1 MTMAVTMA
9 QKHLND
15 KDKERLLEQMAEVEY
30 VSSYESAQRMGNMYQ
45 FKNRQPRK
53 MLKIRECYCEKNL
66 HDGFCELVFRHVSRK
81 YLGNMNAFP
90 CFVHQCWH
98 IGNFFAQKQLEIC
111 RKIDETIQKN
121 QLPYDLKALIDNE
134 FIDEI
139 YLKLTSECKTFCVRC
154 NAECK
159 LGMIG
164 TSGINNFVNIFEDN
178 FVVNDK
184 VNQSVIASDNRSLR
198 RIFGKYLNDIKLNTK
213 DDVDDSDLVIDM
225 LKTMEGVKNEFFNKL
240 PECNYSNIISFAK
253 KNIIDNLEKSYCKKY
268 GVESLQSIN
277 YEVIADENR
286 KMSKKQFVLCLGG
299 DVSTGCAF
307 LLKTLFILT
316 DGCKEK
322 FDDLAKMIAGIV
334 IGPRLSQEVGIN
346 IPQASLIKTNNT
358 TFIKNFLLNIFG
370 AFVPNS
376 RAFGVTQYSAAELSN
391 KNMTGKFI
399 EDKLYSRYLNI
410 TNKLNFNNS
419 AECEKY
425 LFDLINGKVVKGK
438 NEYLGEQKI
447 SSSMYYVFLASGEDD
462 VYKFTSNHCNI
473 IELGNELPKNIEYLA
488 KYNDE
493 EGPFRRTL
501 NIYETKF
508 MLVHVANY
516 GLKLILKEQQ
526 ENKNSKSYRE
536 VIKAPVG
543 FFIEKCCTVIDNIEE
558 GTKPN
563 ASNAT
568 AMPTF
573 RAAYNLFYEIADG
586 VYGNRKFD
594 KNIEEEEGFV
604 GKIVKDRGNDVR
616 ERDLKNGYGEG
627 EVLKKDSKSN
637 HCLGIIVKPKEEIK
651 NIALEYKESLQH
663 NMQKWSDEEFVDF
676 MIQLNQSY
684 KWMW

>member
-1 MTMAVTMA
+1 
-9 QKHLND
+9 
-15 KDKERLLEQMAEVEY
+15 
-30 VSSYESAQRMGNMYQ
+30 MG
-45 FKNRQPRK
+45 
-53 MLKIRECYCEKNL
+53 
-66 HDGFCELVFRHVSRK
+66 D
-81 YLGNMNAFP
+81 
-90 CFVHQCWH
+90 
-98 IGNFFAQKQLEIC
+98 
-111 RKIDETIQKN
+111 
-121 QLPYDLKALIDNE
+121 
-134 FIDEI
+134 
-139 YLKLTSECKTFCVRC
+139 
-154 NAECK
+154 
-159 LGMIG
+159 
-164 TSGINNFVNIFEDN
+164 INNF
-178 FVVNDK
+178 
-184 VNQSVIASDNRSLR
+184 S
-198 RIFGKYLNDIKLNTK
+198 IFGG
-213 DDVDDSDLVIDM
+213 SA
-225 LKTMEGVKNEFFNKL
+225 E
-240 PECNYSNIISFAK
+240 
-253 KNIIDNLEKSYCKKY
+253 
-268 GVESLQSIN
+268 
-277 YEVIADENR
+277 
-286 KMSKKQFVLCLGG
+286 
-299 DVSTGCAF
+299 CAF
-307 LLKTLFILT
+307 LLNTLFILT

-358 TFIKNFLLNIFG
+358 TFIKKFLLNIFG
-370 AFVPNS
+370 ALVPNS
-376 RAFGVTQYSAAELSN
+376 RACGVTQYSAAELSN

-473 IELGNELPKNIEYLA
+473 IELGNGLPKNIEYLA

-526 ENKNSKSYRE
+526 ENKNSKSYSE

-573 RAAYNLFYEIADG
+573 TAAYNLFYKIANDI
-586 VYGNRKFD
+586 YGNRKFD

-616 ERDLKNGYGEG
+616 ERDLKNGYGED
-627 EVLKKDSKSN
+627 EVLKPNSKSN

-663 NMQKWSDEEFVDF
+663 NMQKWSREEFVDF
-676 MIQLNQSY
+676 MIQLNQRY
-684 KWMW
+684 TWMW

>member
-1 MTMAVTMA
+1 MN
-9 QKHLND
+9 HLTND
-15 KDKERLLEQMAEVEY
+15 DKERLLSQMKNVAY
-30 VSSYESAQRMGNMYQ
+30 VTSYEIMQHNRTMYQ
-45 FKNRQPRK
+45 VKNRQPRK
-53 MLKIRECYCEKNL
+53 MLKIRNCYCEKKFR
-66 HDGFCELVFRHVSRK
+66 DGFYELVSHYISYKCSSSMNVSPCAVQK
-81 YLGNMNAFP
+81 YCN
-90 CFVHQCWH
+90 
-98 IGNFFAQKQLEIC
+98 IGHFFACKQPEIF
-111 RKIDETIQKN
+111 REIDEIVTKHKSINNSKE
-121 QLPYDLKALIDNE
+121 LIEDESIN
-134 FIDEI
+134 EI
-139 YLKLTSECKTFCVRC
+139 YLKLSNEWKRLCVRC

-159 LGMIG
+159 LSMIAH
-164 TSGINNFVNIFEDN
+164 SGINKIVYMFEDN
-178 FVVNDK
+178 FVVYN
-184 VNQSVIASDNRSLR
+184 NTSNTYIASDSRSLR
-198 RIFGKYLNDIKLNTK
+198 YIFSRYLDSMGLNVRDSIDESDVISDI
-213 DDVDDSDLVIDM
+213 
-225 LKTMEGVKNEFFNKL
+225 LKSLEGSRSSFFNEL
-240 PECNYSNIISFAK
+240 FEFNYGEVICFAK
-253 KNIIDNLEKSYCKKY
+253 KNIIKRLEQFYCEKYTAENLQIVNNE
-268 GVESLQSIN
+268 
-277 YEVIADENR
+277 
-286 KMSKKQFVLCLGG
+286 VLCNKNKKMRRGAINVFSIYG
-299 DVSTGCAF
+299 ASAECAF

-358 TFIKNFLLNIFG
+358 TFIKKFLLDIFG
-370 AFVPNS
+370 ALVPNS
-376 RAFGVTQYSAAELSN
+376 RACGVTQYSAAELSN

-462 VYKFTSNHCNI
+462 ISKFTSNHCNI
-473 IELGNELPKNIEYLA
+473 IELGSSLPKNIEYLA
-488 KYNDE
+488 KCTGEKEKPN
-493 EGPFRRTL
+493 RTL
-501 NIYETKF
+501 NVYEIKF

-516 GLKLILKEQQ
+516 GLELILKEQQ
-526 ENKNSKSYRE
+526 ENTNSKSYRE

-568 AMPTF
+568 GMPTF
-573 RAAYNLFYEIADG
+573 TAAYNLFYKIANDI
-586 VYGNRKFD
+586 YSNRKFD
-594 KNIEEEEGFV
+594 KNIETEEGFV
-604 GKIVKDRGNDVR
+604 GKIIKDRGNDVR
-616 ERDLKNGYGEG
+616 ERDLRHGYSED

-663 NMQKWSDEEFVDF
+663 NMQKWRKEEFVDF
-676 MIQLNQSY
+676 MIKLNQRY
-684 KWMW
+684 KWIW

>member
-1 MTMAVTMA
+1 MN
-9 QKHLND
+9 HLTND
-15 KDKERLLEQMAEVEY
+15 DKERLLSQMKTVAY
-30 VSSYESAQRMGNMYQ
+30 VTSYEIMQHNRSMYQ
-45 FKNRQPRK
+45 VKNRQPRK
-53 MLKIRECYCEKNL
+53 MLKIRNCYCEKKFR
-66 HDGFCELVFRHVSRK
+66 DGFYELVSHYISYKCSSSMNVSPCAVQK
-81 YLGNMNAFP
+81 YCN
-90 CFVHQCWH
+90 
-98 IGNFFAQKQLEIC
+98 IGHFFACKQPEIF
-111 RKIDETIQKN
+111 REIDEIVTKHKSINNSKELINDESIKN
-121 QLPYDLKALIDNE
+121 
-134 FIDEI
+134 I
-139 YLKLTSECKTFCVRC
+139 YLKLSDEWKRLCVKC
-154 NAECK
+154 NLECK
-159 LGMIG
+159 LSMIAH
-164 TSGINNFVNIFEDN
+164 SDINKIVYMFEDN
-178 FVVNDK
+178 FVVYN
-184 VNQSVIASDNRSLR
+184 NTSNTYIASDSRSLR
-198 RIFGKYLNDIKLNTK
+198 YIFSRYLDSMGLNVRDSIDESDVIGDILKSLEGSRSSFFKKLFEANYGE
-213 DDVDDSDLVIDM
+213 VI
-225 LKTMEGVKNEFFNKL
+225 
-240 PECNYSNIISFAK
+240 CFAK
-253 KNIIDNLEKSYCKKY
+253 KNIIKRLEQFYCAKYTAENLQN
-268 GVESLQSIN
+268 VN
-277 YEVIADENR
+277 NEVFNNENR
-286 KMSKKQFVLCLGG
+286 KMRMGDINNFSIFGG
-299 DVSTGCAF
+299 SAECAF

-370 AFVPNS
+370 ALVPNS
-376 RAFGVTQYSAAELSN
+376 RACGVTQYSAAELSN

-462 VYKFTSNHCNI
+462 ISKFTSNHCNI
-473 IELGNELPKNIEYLA
+473 IELGNSLHKNIEFLA
-488 KYNDE
+488 KCTSEKEKAN
-493 EGPFRRTL
+493 RIL
-501 NIYETKF
+501 NVYEIKF

-516 GLKLILKEQQ
+516 GLELILKEQQ
-526 ENKNSKSYRE
+526 ENTNSKSYRE

-568 AMPTF
+568 GMPTF
-573 RAAYNLFYEIADG
+573 TAAYNLFYKIANDI
-586 VYGNRKFD
+586 YGNRKFD

-663 NMQKWSDEEFVDF
+663 NMQKWGEGEFVDF
-676 MIQLNQSY
+676 MIQLNQRY
-684 KWMW
+684 TWMW

>member
-1 MTMAVTMA
+1 MLVGGILAMN
-9 QKHLND
+9 HLTND
-15 KDKERLLEQMAEVEY
+15 DKERLLSQMRKMDY
-30 VSSYESAQRMGNMYQ
+30 VTSYDMMQRKGTMYQ
-45 FKNRQPRK
+45 VKNRQPRK
-53 MLKIRECYCEKNL
+53 MLKIRNCYCEKKFR
-66 HDGFCELVFRHVSRK
+66 DGFYELVSHYISYKCSSSMNVSPCADQK
-81 YLGNMNAFP
+81 YCN
-90 CFVHQCWH
+90 
-98 IGNFFAQKQLEIC
+98 IGHFFACKQAEIF
-111 RKIDETIQKN
+111 REIDEIVTKHKSINNSKE
-121 QLPYDLKALIDNE
+121 LIEDESIN
-134 FIDEI
+134 EI
-139 YLKLTSECKTFCVRC
+139 YLKLSNEWKRLCVRC

-159 LGMIG
+159 LSMIAH
-164 TSGINNFVNIFEDN
+164 SGINKIVYMFEDN
-178 FVVNDK
+178 FVVYN
-184 VNQSVIASDNRSLR
+184 NTSSTYIASDSRSLR
-198 RIFGKYLNDIKLNTK
+198 YIFSRYLDSMGLNVRDSIDESDVISDILKSLEGSRND
-213 DDVDDSDLVIDM
+213 
-225 LKTMEGVKNEFFNKL
+225 FFNKL
-240 PECNYSNIISFAK
+240 SEYNYVDAISFAK
-253 KNIIDNLEKSYCKKY
+253 NHIINRLEQFHCKKY
-268 GVESLQSIN
+268 TDENLQNLNNEVFIN
-277 YEVIADENR
+277 ENR
-286 KMSKKQFVLCLGG
+286 KMRRGCLNEFRAWGA
-299 DVSTGCAF
+299 SAECAF
-307 LLKTLFILT
+307 LLKTLFKLT

-370 AFVPNS
+370 ALVPNS
-376 RAFGVTQYSAAELSN
+376 RACGVTQYSAAELSN

-462 VYKFTSNHCNI
+462 ISKFTSNHCKI
-473 IELGNELPKNIEYLA
+473 IELGSSLQKNIEFLA
-488 KYNDE
+488 KCTGEKEKPD
-493 EGPFRRTL
+493 RIL
-501 NIYETKF
+501 NVYEMKF

-516 GLKLILKEQQ
+516 GLELLKEQQ
-526 ENKNSKSYRE
+526 ENTKKKSYSE
-536 VIKAPVG
+536 VIKEPVG
-543 FFIEKCCTVIDNIEE
+543 FFIEKCCTVVDNIGE

-573 RAAYNLFYEIADG
+573 TAAYNLFYKIANDI
-586 VYGNRKFD
+586 YSNRKFD
-594 KNIEEEEGFV
+594 KNIETEAGFV
-604 GKIVKDRGNDVR
+604 GKIIKDRGNDVR
-616 ERDLKNGYGEG
+616 ERDLKNGYDED
-627 EVLKKDSKSN
+627 EVLKPNSKSN
-637 HCLGIIVKPKEEIK
+637 HCLGLIVKPKEEIK

>member
-1 MTMAVTMA
+1 M
-9 QKHLND
+9 
-15 KDKERLLEQMAEVEY
+15 
-30 VSSYESAQRMGNMYQ
+30 RMGDIND
-45 FKNRQPRK
+45 FSI
-53 MLKIRECYCEKNL
+53 L
-66 HDGFCELVFRHVSRK
+66 GVS
-81 YLGNMNAFP
+81 
-90 CFVHQCWH
+90 
-98 IGNFFAQKQLEIC
+98 
-111 RKIDETIQKN
+111 
-121 QLPYDLKALIDNE
+121 
-134 FIDEI
+134 
-139 YLKLTSECKTFCVRC
+139 
-154 NAECK
+154 AE
-159 LGMIG
+159 
-164 TSGINNFVNIFEDN
+164 
-178 FVVNDK
+178 
-184 VNQSVIASDNRSLR
+184 
-198 RIFGKYLNDIKLNTK
+198 
-213 DDVDDSDLVIDM
+213 
-225 LKTMEGVKNEFFNKL
+225 
-240 PECNYSNIISFAK
+240 
-253 KNIIDNLEKSYCKKY
+253 
-268 GVESLQSIN
+268 
-277 YEVIADENR
+277 
-286 KMSKKQFVLCLGG
+286 
-299 DVSTGCAF
+299 CAF

-473 IELGNELPKNIEYLA
+473 IELGNGLPKNIEYLA

-627 EVLKKDSKSN
+627 EVLKKIVN
-637 HCLGIIVKPKEEIK
+637 LII
-651 NIALEYKESLQH
+651 A
-663 NMQKWSDEEFVDF
+663 
-676 MIQLNQSY
+676 
-684 KWMW
+684 

>member
-1 MTMAVTMA
+1 MN
-9 QKHLND
+9 HLTND
-15 KDKERLLEQMAEVEY
+15 DKERLLSQMRKMDY
-30 VSSYESAQRMGNMYQ
+30 VTSYDMMQRKGTMYQ
-45 FKNRQPRK
+45 VKNRQPRK
-53 MLKIRECYCEKNL
+53 MLKIRNCYCEKKFR
-66 HDGFCELVFRHVSRK
+66 DGFYELVSHYISYKCSSSMNVSPCAVQK
-81 YLGNMNAFP
+81 YCN
-90 CFVHQCWH
+90 
-98 IGNFFAQKQLEIC
+98 IGHFFACKQAEIF
-111 RKIDETIQKN
+111 REIDEIVTKHKSINNSKE
-121 QLPYDLKALIDNE
+121 LIEDESIN
-134 FIDEI
+134 EI
-139 YLKLTSECKTFCVRC
+139 YLKLSNEWKRLCVRC

-159 LGMIG
+159 LSMIAH
-164 TSGINNFVNIFEDN
+164 SGINKIVYMFEDN
-178 FVVNDK
+178 FVVYN
-184 VNQSVIASDNRSLR
+184 NTSNTYIASDSRSLR
-198 RIFGKYLNDIKLNTK
+198 SIFSHYLDSMGLNVRDSIDESDVISDILKSLEGSRSSFFKKLFEANYGE
-213 DDVDDSDLVIDM
+213 VI
-225 LKTMEGVKNEFFNKL
+225 
-240 PECNYSNIISFAK
+240 CFAK
-253 KNIIDNLEKSYCKKY
+253 KNIIKILEQFYCKKHTA
-268 GVESLQSIN
+268 ENLQIVN
-277 YEVIADENR
+277 NEVLCNENR
-286 KMSKKQFVLCLGG
+286 KMRMGDINDFSILG
-299 DVSTGCAF
+299 VSAECAF

-419 AECEKY
+419 AEYEKY

-462 VYKFTSNHCNI
+462 ISKFTSNHCNI
-473 IELGNELPKNIEYLA
+473 IELGNSLPKNIEYLA
-488 KYNDE
+488 KCTGE
-493 EGPFRRTL
+493 KEKHCRTL
-501 NIYETKF
+501 NIYEVKF
-508 MLVHVANY
+508 VLVHVANY
-516 GLKLILKEQQ
+516 GLELLLKEQQ
-526 ENKNSKSYRE
+526 ENTKKKSYRE

-568 AMPTF
+568 GMPTF
-573 RAAYNLFYEIADG
+573 TAAYNLFYKIANDI
-586 VYGNRKFD
+586 YGNRKFD
-594 KNIEEEEGFV
+594 KNIGTEEGFV
-604 GKIVKDRGNDVR
+604 GKIIKDRGNDVR

-627 EVLKKDSKSN
+627 EVLKINSKSN

-684 KWMW
+684 QWMW

>member
-1 MTMAVTMA
+1 MTVTMA

-15 KDKERLLEQMAEVEY
+15 NDKERLLDQMAKVKY

-81 YLGNMNAFP
+81 YLGNMNASP

-111 RKIDETIQKN
+111 RKIDETIQQK
-121 QLPYDLKALIDNE
+121 QLPYDFKALIDNK

-159 LGMIG
+159 LGMIA
-164 TSGINNFVNIFEDN
+164 TSGINDIVYMFEDN
-178 FVVNDK
+178 FVVYN
-184 VNQSVIASDNRSLR
+184 NTSNTYIASDSRSLR
-198 RIFGKYLNDIKLNTK
+198 YIFSRYLDTMGLNVGDSIDESDVISDILKSLEGSRND
-213 DDVDDSDLVIDM
+213 
-225 LKTMEGVKNEFFNKL
+225 FFNKL
-240 PECNYSNIISFAK
+240 SEYNYVDAISFE
-253 KNIIDNLEKSYCKKY
+253 KNYIINRLEQFHCDKHTDENLQNLNNE
-268 GVESLQSIN
+268 VFIN
-277 YEVIADENR
+277 ENR
-286 KMSKKQFVLCLGG
+286 KMRR
-299 DVSTGCAF
+299 GCINDFRAWGASAECAV
-307 LLKTLFILT
+307 LLKTLFLLT

-322 FDDLAKMIAGIV
+322 FDDLAKIIAEIV
-334 IGPRLSQEVGIN
+334 IGPRLSKEFEIN

-358 TFIKNFLLNIFG
+358 TFTRDFLLNIFW
-370 AFVPNS
+370 ALVPNS
-376 RAFGVTQYSAAELSN
+376 RACGVTQYSAAELSN

-419 AECEKY
+419 AEYEKY

-462 VYKFTSNHCNI
+462 ISKFTSNHCNI
-473 IELGNELPKNIEYLA
+473 IELGNSLPKNIEYLA
-488 KYNDE
+488 KCTGE
-493 EGPFRRTL
+493 KEKHCRTL
-501 NIYETKF
+501 NIYEVKF
-508 MLVHVANY
+508 VLVHVANY
-516 GLKLILKEQQ
+516 GLELLLKEQQ
-526 ENKNSKSYRE
+526 ENTKKKSYRE

-568 AMPTF
+568 GMPTF
-573 RAAYNLFYEIADG
+573 TAAYNLFYKIANDI
-586 VYGNRKFD
+586 YGNRKFD
-594 KNIEEEEGFV
+594 KNIGTEEGFV
-604 GKIVKDRGNDVR
+604 GKIIKDRGNDVR
-616 ERDLKNGYGEG
+616 ERDLKNGYGED
-627 EVLKKDSKSN
+627 EVLKPNSKSN

>member
-1 MTMAVTMA
+1 MN
-9 QKHLND
+9 HLTND
-15 KDKERLLEQMAEVEY
+15 DKERLLSQMKNVAY
-30 VSSYESAQRMGNMYQ
+30 VTSYEIMQHNRSMYQ
-45 FKNRQPRK
+45 VKNRQPRK
-53 MLKIRECYCEKNL
+53 MLKIRNCYCEKKFR
-66 HDGFCELVFRHVSRK
+66 DGFYELVSHYISYKCSSSMNVSPCAVQK
-81 YLGNMNAFP
+81 YCN
-90 CFVHQCWH
+90 
-98 IGNFFAQKQLEIC
+98 IGHFFACKQPEIF
-111 RKIDETIQKN
+111 REIDEIVTKHKSINNSKELINDESIKN
-121 QLPYDLKALIDNE
+121 
-134 FIDEI
+134 I
-139 YLKLTSECKTFCVRC
+139 YLKLSDEWKRLCVKC
-154 NAECK
+154 NLECK
-159 LGMIG
+159 LSMIA
-164 TSGINNFVNIFEDN
+164 TSGINHIVFMFEDN
-178 FVVNDK
+178 FVVYN
-184 VNQSVIASDNRSLR
+184 NNSNTYIASDSRSLR
-198 RIFGKYLNDIKLNTK
+198 YIFSRYLDSMGLNVRDSIDESDVISDILKSLEGSRSSFFKKLFEANYGE
-213 DDVDDSDLVIDM
+213 VI
-225 LKTMEGVKNEFFNKL
+225 
-240 PECNYSNIISFAK
+240 CFAK
-253 KNIIDNLEKSYCKKY
+253 KNIIKRLEQFYCAKYTAENLQN
-268 GVESLQSIN
+268 VN
-277 YEVIADENR
+277 NEVFNNENR
-286 KMSKKQFVLCLGG
+286 KMRMGDINNFSIFGG
-299 DVSTGCAF
+299 SAECAF

-370 AFVPNS
+370 ALVPNS
-376 RAFGVTQYSAAELSN
+376 RACGVTQYSAAELSN

-462 VYKFTSNHCNI
+462 ISKFTSNHCNI
-473 IELGNELPKNIEYLA
+473 IELGNSLPKNIEFLA
-488 KYNDE
+488 KCTGEKEKAN
-493 EGPFRRTL
+493 RIL
-501 NIYETKF
+501 NVYEIKF

-516 GLKLILKEQQ
+516 GLELILKEQQ
-526 ENKNSKSYRE
+526 ENTNSKSYRE

-627 EVLKKDSKSN
+627 EVLKINSKSN

-684 KWMW
+684 QWMW

>member
-1 MTMAVTMA
+1 MAVTMA

-346 IPQASLIKTNNT
+346 IPQVSLIKTNNT

>member
-1 MTMAVTMA
+1 MN
-9 QKHLND
+9 HLTND
-15 KDKERLLEQMAEVEY
+15 DKEKLLSQMEKIDY
-30 VSSYESAQRMGNMYQ
+30 VTSYDMMQRKGTMYQ
-45 FKNRQPRK
+45 VKNRQPRK
-53 MLKIRECYCEKNL
+53 ILKIRKCYCEKNFR
-66 HDGFCELVFRHVSRK
+66 DGFYELVSRYISNK
-81 YLGNMNAFP
+81 NLGSVNVTP
-90 CFVHQCWH
+90 CAAQPCCN
-98 IGNFFAQKQLEIC
+98 IGQFFACKQPEIF
-111 RKIDETIQKN
+111 REIDEIVTKHKSINNSKE
-121 QLPYDLKALIDNE
+121 LIEGESIN
-134 FIDEI
+134 EI
-139 YLKLTSECKTFCVRC
+139 YLKLSDEWKRLCVRC

-159 LGMIG
+159 LGIIA
-164 TSGINNFVNIFEDN
+164 TSGINNIVYMFEDN
-178 FVVNDK
+178 FVAYN
-184 VNQSVIASDNRSLR
+184 NTSNTYIASDSRSLR
-198 RIFGKYLNDIKLNTK
+198 YIFSRYLDSMGLNVGDSIDESDVISDILKSLEGSRSSFFK
-213 DDVDDSDLVIDM
+213 ELFEADYGEVI
-225 LKTMEGVKNEFFNKL
+225 
-240 PECNYSNIISFAK
+240 CFAK
-253 KNIIDNLEKSYCKKY
+253 KNIIKILEKFHCEKY
-268 GVESLQSIN
+268 TVENLQN
-277 YEVIADENR
+277 VNNEVFSNENR
-286 KMSKKQFVLCLGG
+286 KMRREYINDFSTLG
-299 DVSTGCAF
+299 VSAECAV
-307 LLKTLFILT
+307 LLKTLFLIT

-370 AFVPNS
+370 ALVPNS
-376 RAFGVTQYSAAELSN
+376 RAWGVTQYSAAELSN
-391 KNMTGKFI
+391 KNMTGKLI

-462 VYKFTSNHCNI
+462 ISKFTSNHCKI
-473 IELGNELPKNIEYLA
+473 IELGNSLPKNIEFLA
-488 KYNDE
+488 KCTGEKEKPY
-493 EGPFRRTL
+493 RTL
-501 NIYETKF
+501 NVYEIKF

-516 GLKLILKEQQ
+516 GLELILKEQQ
-526 ENKNSKSYRE
+526 ENTNSKSYRE

-568 AMPTF
+568 GMPTF
-573 RAAYNLFYEIADG
+573 TAAYNLFYKIANDI
-586 VYGNRKFD
+586 YGNRKFD

-616 ERDLKNGYGEG
+616 ERDLKNGYGED

-663 NMQKWSDEEFVDF
+663 NMKKWSKEEFVDF
-676 MIQLNQSY
+676 MIKLNQSY

>member
-1 MTMAVTMA
+1 M
-9 QKHLND
+9 
-15 KDKERLLEQMAEVEY
+15 
-30 VSSYESAQRMGNMYQ
+30 RMGDIND
-45 FKNRQPRK
+45 FSI
-53 MLKIRECYCEKNL
+53 L
-66 HDGFCELVFRHVSRK
+66 GVS
-81 YLGNMNAFP
+81 
-90 CFVHQCWH
+90 
-98 IGNFFAQKQLEIC
+98 
-111 RKIDETIQKN
+111 
-121 QLPYDLKALIDNE
+121 
-134 FIDEI
+134 
-139 YLKLTSECKTFCVRC
+139 
-154 NAECK
+154 AE
-159 LGMIG
+159 
-164 TSGINNFVNIFEDN
+164 
-178 FVVNDK
+178 
-184 VNQSVIASDNRSLR
+184 
-198 RIFGKYLNDIKLNTK
+198 
-213 DDVDDSDLVIDM
+213 
-225 LKTMEGVKNEFFNKL
+225 
-240 PECNYSNIISFAK
+240 
-253 KNIIDNLEKSYCKKY
+253 
-268 GVESLQSIN
+268 
-277 YEVIADENR
+277 
-286 KMSKKQFVLCLGG
+286 
-299 DVSTGCAF
+299 CAF

-346 IPQASLIKTNNT
+346 IPQVSLIKTNNT

-370 AFVPNS
+370 ALVPNS

-462 VYKFTSNHCNI
+462 ISKFTSNHCKI
-473 IELGNELPKNIEYLA
+473 IELGSSLQKNIEFLA
-488 KYNDE
+488 KCTGEKEKPD
-493 EGPFRRTL
+493 RIL
-501 NIYETKF
+501 NVYEMKF

-526 ENKNSKSYRE
+526 ENTNSKSYRE

-568 AMPTF
+568 GMPTF
-573 RAAYNLFYEIADG
+573 TAAYNLFYKIANDI
-586 VYGNRKFD
+586 YSNRKFD
-594 KNIEEEEGFV
+594 KNIETEAGFV
-604 GKIVKDRGNDVR
+604 GKIIKDRGNDVR
-616 ERDLKNGYGEG
+616 ERDLKNGYGKD
-627 EVLKKDSKSN
+627 EVLKPNSKSN

-663 NMQKWSDEEFVDF
+663 NMQKWSDEEFVNF

>member
-1 MTMAVTMA
+1 MN
-9 QKHLND
+9 HLTND
-15 KDKERLLEQMAEVEY
+15 DKERLLSQMRKMDY
-30 VSSYESAQRMGNMYQ
+30 VTSYDMMQRKGTMYQ
-45 FKNRQPRK
+45 VKNRQPRK
-53 MLKIRECYCEKNL
+53 MLKIRNCYCEKKFR
-66 HDGFCELVFRHVSRK
+66 DGFYELVSHYISYKCSSSMNVSPCAVQK
-81 YLGNMNAFP
+81 YCN
-90 CFVHQCWH
+90 
-98 IGNFFAQKQLEIC
+98 IGHFFACKQAEIF
-111 RKIDETIQKN
+111 REIDEIVTKHKSINNSKE
-121 QLPYDLKALIDNE
+121 LIEDESIN
-134 FIDEI
+134 EI
-139 YLKLTSECKTFCVRC
+139 YLKLSNEWKRLCVRC

-159 LGMIG
+159 LSMIAH
-164 TSGINNFVNIFEDN
+164 SGINKIVYMFEDN
-178 FVVNDK
+178 FVVYN
-184 VNQSVIASDNRSLR
+184 NTSNTYIASDSRSLR
-198 RIFGKYLNDIKLNTK
+198 YIFSRYLDSMGLNVRDSIDESDVISDILKSLEGSRND
-213 DDVDDSDLVIDM
+213 
-225 LKTMEGVKNEFFNKL
+225 FFNKL
-240 PECNYSNIISFAK
+240 SEYNYVDAISFAK
-253 KNIIDNLEKSYCKKY
+253 NHIINRLEQFHCKKY
-268 GVESLQSIN
+268 TDENLQNLNNEVFIN
-277 YEVIADENR
+277 ENR
-286 KMSKKQFVLCLGG
+286 KMRRGYLNEFRAWGASAE
-299 DVSTGCAF
+299 CAF
-307 LLKTLFILT
+307 LLKTLFKLT

-370 AFVPNS
+370 ALVPNS
-376 RAFGVTQYSAAELSN
+376 RACGVTQYSAAELSN

-462 VYKFTSNHCNI
+462 ISKFTSNHCKI
-473 IELGNELPKNIEYLA
+473 IELGSSLQKNIEFLA
-488 KYNDE
+488 KCTGEKEKPD
-493 EGPFRRTL
+493 RIL
-501 NIYETKF
+501 NVYEMKF

-516 GLKLILKEQQ
+516 GLELLKEQQ
-526 ENKNSKSYRE
+526 ENTKKKSYSE
-536 VIKAPVG
+536 VIKEPVG
-543 FFIEKCCTVIDNIEE
+543 FFIEKCCTVVDNIGE

-573 RAAYNLFYEIADG
+573 TAAYNLFYKIANDI
-586 VYGNRKFD
+586 YGNRKFN
-594 KNIEEEEGFV
+594 KNIGTEEGFV
-604 GKIVKDRGNDVR
+604 GKIIKDRGNDVR
-616 ERDLKNGYGEG
+616 ERDLRNGYSED

-663 NMQKWSDEEFVDF
+663 NMQKWREEEFVDF

-684 KWMW
+684 EWMW

>member
-1 MTMAVTMA
+1 MLVGGILTMN
-9 QKHLND
+9 HLTND
-15 KDKERLLEQMAEVEY
+15 DKERLLSQMRKMDY
-30 VSSYESAQRMGNMYQ
+30 VTSYDMMQRKGTMYQ
-45 FKNRQPRK
+45 VKNRQPRK
-53 MLKIRECYCEKNL
+53 MLKIRNCYCEKKFR
-66 HDGFCELVFRHVSRK
+66 DGFYELVSHYISYKCSSSMNVSPCAVQK
-81 YLGNMNAFP
+81 YCN
-90 CFVHQCWH
+90 
-98 IGNFFAQKQLEIC
+98 IGHFFACKQAEIF
-111 RKIDETIQKN
+111 REIDEIVTKHKSINNSKE
-121 QLPYDLKALIDNE
+121 LIEDESIN
-134 FIDEI
+134 EI
-139 YLKLTSECKTFCVRC
+139 YLKLSNEWKRLCVRC

-159 LGMIG
+159 LSMIAH
-164 TSGINNFVNIFEDN
+164 SGINKIVYMFEDN
-178 FVVNDK
+178 FVVYN
-184 VNQSVIASDNRSLR
+184 NTSNTYIASDSRSLR
-198 RIFGKYLNDIKLNTK
+198 YIFSRYLDSMGLNVRDSIDESDVISDILKSLEGSRND
-213 DDVDDSDLVIDM
+213 
-225 LKTMEGVKNEFFNKL
+225 FFNKL
-240 PECNYSNIISFAK
+240 SEYNYVDAISFAK
-253 KNIIDNLEKSYCKKY
+253 NHIINRLEQFHCKKY
-268 GVESLQSIN
+268 TDENLQNLNNEVFIN
-277 YEVIADENR
+277 ENR
-286 KMSKKQFVLCLGG
+286 KMRRGCLNEFRAWGA
-299 DVSTGCAF
+299 SAECAF
-307 LLKTLFILT
+307 LLKTLFKLT

-370 AFVPNS
+370 ALVPNS
-376 RAFGVTQYSAAELSN
+376 RACGVTQYSAAELSN

-462 VYKFTSNHCNI
+462 ISKFTSNHCKI
-473 IELGNELPKNIEYLA
+473 IELGSSLQKNIEFLA
-488 KYNDE
+488 KCTGEKEKHD
-493 EGPFRRTL
+493 RIL
-501 NIYETKF
+501 NVYEMKF

-516 GLKLILKEQQ
+516 GLELLKEQQ
-526 ENKNSKSYRE
+526 ENTKKKSYSE
-536 VIKAPVG
+536 VIKEPVG
-543 FFIEKCCTVIDNIEE
+543 FFIEKCCTVVDNIGE

-573 RAAYNLFYEIADG
+573 TTAYNLFYKIANDI
-586 VYGNRKFD
+586 YGNRKFN
-594 KNIEEEEGFV
+594 KNIGTEEGFV
-604 GKIVKDRGNDVR
+604 GKIIKDRGNDVR
-616 ERDLKNGYGEG
+616 ERDLRNGYSED

-663 NMQKWSDEEFVDF
+663 NMQKWREEEFVDF

-684 KWMW
+684 EWMW